1 MAQEINNNEID
12 IRKICRD
19 VLAHWWW
26 FVVGV
31 VLCCGLGVL
40 YIVGTTPRLTTQGAI
55 MLRQKGDESL
65 TGQLESLSMLGLGNN
80 GAASDEVR

>member
-40 YIVGTTPRLTTQGAI
+40 YMVGTTPQTDYARS
-55 MLRQKGDESL
+55 DY
-65 TGQLESLSMLGLGNN
+65 
-80 GAASDEVR
+80 AAAKRR

>member
-1 MAQEINNNEID
+1 MYS
-12 IRKICRD
+12 
-19 VLAHWWW
+19 WW

-40 YIVGTTPRLTTQGAI
+40 YMVGTTPRLTTQGAI

-65 TGQLESLSMLGLGNN
+65 TGQLESLSMLGMRLR
-80 GAASDEVR
+80 STSTVRSICTVEVWILLR